1 MLARRA
7 KWLGAQKTGCNEF
20 SCAQKA
26 EPKRIF
32 LSIGRSGQKA
42 EYQQS
47 LGGFS
52 GRKAQ
57 KEIVE
62 FAFLSLAA
70 FLILTLV
77 SLTFSKITDG
87 IGDAE
92 KRNSL
97 ASISSE
103 LALAISNAESLA
115 DKNPASNFTIFLDF
129 PRELAGLQY
138 SLAFSR
144 ADDPSCKIGNGPP
157 GCVRAIA
164 GGSVVYYPIRVSR
177 DVTGEIFG
185 STGAKAAVTYNS
197 NERGK
202 LSLSLK

>member
-1 MLARRA
+1 MPEREGRGQSAREVGDSA
-7 KWLGAQKTGCNEF
+7 SGGN
-20 SCAQKA
+20 
-26 EPKRIF
+26 P
-32 LSIGRSGQKA
+32 LSKGRSG
-42 EYQQS
+42 
-47 LGGFS
+47 
-52 GRKAQ
+52 Q

-62 FAFLSLAA
+62 FALLSLAA

-87 IGDAE
+87 IRDAE
-92 KRNSL
+92 KKNSL
-97 ASISSE
+97 VSISSE

-115 DKNPASNFTIFLDF
+115 DRNPSSNFTIFLDF

-138 SLAFSR
+138 SLAFSKT
-144 ADDPSCKIGNGPP
+144 DDPSCRIGNGPP

-164 GGSVVYYPIRVSR
+164 GGSVTYYPIRVSR
-177 DVTGEIFG
+177 EVTGEIFG

-197 NERGK
+197 NEGGK